1 MTVPAGQSAGDGFAQ
16 RGGYSL
22 ADIGRTPHAANSRR
36 GHDFVFFFRRA
47 RAAADDGAGMTHAAS
62 GRRSLS
68 GDEANH
74 RLAHASPN
82 EFRGLLLGI
91 AADLADHDDGMRIGI
106 IVEEA
111 HGIQKRCAD
120 DGIAAN
126 ANAGGL
132 SYAQVHEL
140 ADGFVGQRAAAA
152 DHSNVAHA
160 VNLSGHDADFALT
173 GRDDAGAVGA
183 DEASLA
189 AAKCSGHAHHIQ
201 RGNTFGDADDERQ
214 PGVNGLEHGVSGK
227 GRRHENGC
235 GIGVRL
241 ARRFGDGVE
250 DGHIV
255 VQRAALAR
263 GDAGDHARAVSD
275 HLPRMEAA
283 FAAREALHEHTSQ
296 FVYQNAHRAP
306 LARRTAFSAP
316 SFMFSPIVKL
326 SPESR
331 RICRPCSTLVPS
343 MRTTTGSF
351 ICSSRAAA
359 TTPVASTSQRR
370 MPPKMLMKTPRTS
383 LSLMRILKAFFT
395 WSAEAPPPTSRKFAG
410 APPASLMMSM
420 VAMARPAPLTMQ
432 PTVPSSLM

>member
-1 MTVPAGQSAGDGFAQ
+1 MTVPAGQSAGDGFAE
-16 RGGYSL
+16 RGGHGL
-22 ADIGRTPHAANSRR
+22 PDIGRTPHAANSRG

-140 ADGFVGQRAAAA
+140 ADGVG
-152 DHSNVAHA
+152 
-160 VNLSGHDADFALT
+160 G
-173 GRDDAGAVGA
+173 
-183 DEASLA
+183 
-189 AAKCSGHAHHIQ
+189 
-201 RGNTFGDADDERQ
+201 
-214 PGVNGLEHGVSGK
+214 
-227 GRRHENGC
+227 
-235 GIGVRL
+235 
-241 ARRFGDGVE
+241 
-250 DGHIV
+250 
-255 VQRAALAR
+255 QRAALAR

-275 HLPRMEAA
+275 HLPRLEAT
-283 FAAREALHEHTSQ
+283 FAAREALREHTSQ

-306 LARRTAFSAP
+306 PARRTAFSAP
-316 SFMFSPIVKL
+316 SFISSPMVKL
-326 SPESR
+326 RPESR
-331 RICRPCSTLVPS
+331 KIWRPCSTLVPS

-351 ICSSRAAA
+351 ICNSRAAA

-370 MPPKMLMKTPRTS
+370 MPPKMLMKTLHTS
-383 LSLMRILKAFFT
+383 LSLVRILKALFT

-410 APPASLMMSM
+410 APPASLMMSI